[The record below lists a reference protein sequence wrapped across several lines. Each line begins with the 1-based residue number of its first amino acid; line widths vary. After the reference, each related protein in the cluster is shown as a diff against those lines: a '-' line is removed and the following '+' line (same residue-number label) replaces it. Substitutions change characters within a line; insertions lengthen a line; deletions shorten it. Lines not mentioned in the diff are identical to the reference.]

1 MHSYWRIDKVDSDK
15 SMVRLRNTKTNLDK
29 TYFFPR
35 LKQAE
40 LNDTRLLA
48 HCEDGV
54 WELDILTSVRKKINA
69 NTLSDSNHSASTNG
83 HGLSHPGMQ
92 DIPYFLRK
100 K

>member
-1 MHSYWRIDKVDSDK
+1 MCWRLSCWFGDG
-15 SMVRLRNTKTNLDK
+15 
-29 TYFFPR
+29 FPR

-40 LNDTRLLA
+40 LNGTRLLA
-48 HCEDGV
+48 HFEDGV

-69 NTLSDSNHSASTNG
+69 NAPSDSNHSASTN
-83 HGLSHPGMQ
+83 GLSHPGMQ